1 MKGIIGMS
9 DNNINEKLQASD
21 LTEDIQPDV
30 SENTDEAAES
40 SADTAKEEKDEA
52 ASVFSKESENALG
65 GTEYIGSFDDLLKS
79 LGITPISQM
88 DSQEIYADDDFEELK
103 LNVKQ
108 EDGYVPFS
116 DDTYL
121 QSAQRDAKE
130 RQSKGFMQNFRVLSK
145 KTGDRTILEAA
156 PTGDAKGNVADNVS
170 IREGEDLFEAVEK
183 AQSRKKKGVFNAKGK
198 SADHILSKANKKK
211 KEEVLMKA
219 KELSSLLQSKLT
231 KQKIQLIALCIIG
244 FVMIVFS
251 FLPFLY
257 TPEEANPLTFF
268 FKDNA
273 RFYAIINIALLL
285 ITAGI
290 GYDRLIEAGKSLKN
304 IRPDSNTGL
313 LILFIFVLVH
323 QIALAVMGKTAAEGI
338 NLYNIYTLFAVV
350 VAILSENIK
359 TKTALMNISTVV
371 KSGVLDSIHAVENKA
386 DSQVLSKG
394 VTGKGKTLYCAQ
406 ADTIRGLNGNM
417 GTRPGESKFY
427 TFLHAGVLVAGIA
440 AGSVI
445 MIRNRDTA
453 MFFTALTACIC
464 LCGPT
469 LCEFARTYHLYSENK
484 KLAAMSAAVTS
495 FEGIKIMEKSAGVA
509 MDASDVFTAKVTKFK
524 AVRMSRMSTE
534 NSATLT
540 AALLKDTNSLI
551 AECFDGYEE
560 TLAGALPVAEDVE
573 YFPGKGYRG
582 LAAGRDVIVGN
593 RKMLLENEIQA
604 PSKQEERSYAG
615 NKCCMYVAVDGE
627 LTATFLVSYD
637 VIPTLRHSAGLFRKS
652 GLVLLLT
659 TKDPCIS
666 EGLVSLKL
674 SADISSVKILGEDA
688 AALMEEYRLNRS
700 MRQSNSLVCSKYK
713 KSLFAL
719 AVGAKMLFEK
729 DKLVLLMHT
738 AGQILAFAM
747 LLCGVIIGVP
757 AFFNPY
763 VIVLLQVIWS
773 AISLFIAGKR

>member
-1 MKGIIGMS
+1 MS
-9 DNNINEKLQASD
+9 ENNMNDKLQASD
-21 LTEDIQPDV
+21 ITQDTQTAET
-30 SENTDEAAES
+30 ENTPEVAET
-40 SADTAKEEKDEA
+40 SADTAEEIIEEA
-52 ASVFSKESENALG
+52 TSVFSKESENALG
-65 GTEYIGSFDDLLKS
+65 GTEYIGNFDDLLKS
-79 LGITPISQM
+79 LGITPISQI
-88 DSQEIYADDDFEELK
+88 DSGEIYADEDFEELK

-121 QSAQRDAKE
+121 QNAQRDAKDK
-130 RQSKGFMQNFRVLSK
+130 QNKGFIQNFRVLSK
-145 KTGDRTILEAA
+145 KTSDRTILEAA
-156 PTGDAKGNVADNVS
+156 PTGDGKGNVADNVK
-170 IREGEDLFEAVEK
+170 IEEGEDLFEAVEK
-183 AQSRKKKGVFNAKGK
+183 AESRKKKGVFNAKGK

-231 KQKIQLIALCIIG
+231 KQKIQLIALCVIG
-244 FVMIVFS
+244 FIMIVFS

-257 TPEEANPLTFF
+257 TAEETNPMTFL

-290 GYDRLIEAGKSLKN
+290 GYDRLIEAGKSLKS
-304 IRPDSNTGL
+304 IKPDSNTGL
-313 LILFIFVLVH
+313 LILFVFVLVH
-323 QIALAVMGKTAAEGI
+323 QIVLVAMGKSAAEGI

-359 TKTALMNISTVV
+359 VKTALMNISVVV
-371 KSGVLDSIHAVENKA
+371 KSGVIESVHAVENKA

-394 VTGKGKTLYCAQ
+394 VSGKGKTLYCAQ

-417 GTRPGESKFY
+417 GTRPGENKFY
-427 TFLHAGVLVAGIA
+427 TFLHTGVLVAGIA
-440 AGSVI
+440 AGTVI

-469 LCEFARTYHLYSENK
+469 LCEFARTYHLYNENK
-484 KLAAMSAAVTS
+484 KLAAMSAAITS
-495 FEGIKIMEKSAGVA
+495 FEGIKTMENSAGVA
-509 MDASDVFTAKVTKFK
+509 MDASDIFTAKVTKFK

-540 AALLKDTNSLI
+540 ASLLKDTDSLV

-560 TLAGALPVAEDVE
+560 TLAGALPTAEDVE
-573 YFPGKGYRG
+573 YLPGKGYRG
-582 LAAGRDVIVGN
+582 LVAGRDVIVGN
-593 RKMLLENEIQA
+593 RKMLIENEIQA
-604 PSKQEERSYAG
+604 PSKQEERAYAG

-666 EGLVSLKL
+666 ESLVSLKL
-674 SADISSVKILGEDA
+674 SADISSVKILDEGA
-688 AALMEEYRLNRS
+688 TALMEEYRLNRS

-719 AVGAKMLFEK
+719 VVGAKILCEK
-729 DKLVLLMHT
+729 DKFELLMHT

-757 AFFNPY
+757 EFFNPY
-763 VIVLLQVIWS
+763 VIILLQVIWS
-773 AISLFIAGKR
+773 AISLLFVSRR

>member
-1 MKGIIGMS
+1 MS
-9 DNNINEKLQASD
+9 ENNINEKIQASD
-21 LTEDIQPDV
+21 ISEE
-30 SENTDEAAES
+30 SENIEADNTAEVAETA
-40 SADTAKEEKDEA
+40 ADAVGESKEAA

-65 GTEYIGSFDDLLKS
+65 GTELIGSFDDLLKS

-88 DSQEIYADDDFEELK
+88 DSEEIYADEDLEELK

-121 QSAQRDAKE
+121 QSAQRDAKDK
-130 RQSKGFMQNFRVLSK
+130 QSKGFMQNFRVLSK
-145 KTGDRTILEAA
+145 KTDDRTILEAA
-156 PTGDAKGNVADNVS
+156 PTGDSKGNVADNVK
-170 IREGEDLFEAVEK
+170 IEEGEDLFEAVEK
-183 AQSRKKKGVFNAKGK
+183 AESRKRKGIFHAKGK

-219 KELSSLLQSKLT
+219 KELSSLLQRKLT
-231 KQKIQLIALCIIG
+231 KQKIQLIALCVIG
-244 FVMIVFS
+244 FIMIVFS

-257 TPEEANPLTFF
+257 TAEETNPLTFL

-273 RFYAIINIALLL
+273 GVYAIINIVLLL

-290 GYDRLIEAGKSLKN
+290 GYDRLVEAGKSLKS

-323 QIALAVMGKTAAEGI
+323 QIVLLVMGKTATEGI

-371 KSGVLDSIHAVENKA
+371 KSGPLDSVHAVENKA
-386 DSQVLSKG
+386 DSQVLAKG
-394 VTGKGKTLYCAQ
+394 VSGKGKTLYCAP
-406 ADTIRGLNGNM
+406 ADTIRGLNGNL
-417 GTRPGESKFY
+417 GSRPGEGKFY
-427 TFLHAGVLVAGIA
+427 TFLHAGILVAGIA
-440 AGSVI
+440 AGVVI

-453 MFFTALTACIC
+453 MFFTAFTACIC

-469 LCEFARTYHLYSENK
+469 LCEFARTFHLYKENK
-484 KLAAMSAAVTS
+484 KLASVSAAVTA
-495 FEGIKIMEKSAGVA
+495 FDGIKIMEKSAGVA
-509 MDASDVFTAKVTKFK
+509 MDASDIFTAKVTKFK

-540 AALLKDTNSLI
+540 AALLKDTDSLVG
-551 AECFDGYEE
+551 ECFEGYED
-560 TLAGALPVAEDVE
+560 TLAGALPTAEDIE
-573 YFPGKGYRG
+573 FFPGKGYKA
-582 LAAGRDVIVGN
+582 LVAGRNVIVGN

-604 PSKQEERSYAG
+604 PSKQEERAYAG
-615 NKCCMYVAVDGE
+615 NKSCMYVAVDGE

-637 VIPTLRHSAGLFRKS
+637 VIPSIRHWTGYFRKT

-659 TKDPCIS
+659 TKDPCLN

-674 SADISSVKILGEDA
+674 SSDISSVKILDEDA
-688 AALMEEYRLNRS
+688 VSLMEEYRLNRS
-700 MRQSNSLVCSKYK
+700 MRQSNCLVCSKYK

-719 AVGAKMLFEK
+719 VMGAKMIYEK

-763 VIVLLQVIWS
+763 VIILLQAVWS
-773 AISLFIAGKR
+773 AISLFIAEKR